1 MVTGFSTM
9 KTACSLA
16 TTHIAHSQE
25 LLRKRRRCWSLPD
38 ILFDVRFRY
47 ISFMAVAV
55 RNNIE
60 EQKSKI
66 KKKKCRF
73 WSRVGMGWIISGIHT
88 HAPPPPILA
97 HTHASLC
104 TQNGRTV
111 LYSRAAWEWDCVC
124 MAERTRECVL
134 LLFVHQKWDMRNGK
148 IFTWRYSDPSEKPM
162 LLCIAASD
170 VAITADQHIPGRIS
184 P

>member
-111 LYSRAAWEWDCVC
+111 LYSRSAWEWDCVWRR
-124 MAERTRECVL
+124 ERKSVFYCCL
-134 LLFVHQKWDMRNGK
+134 CIRNGICGMAK
-148 IFTWRYSDPSEKPM
+148 YLHGAIATHPKNRCYCVSRRATLPSQP
-162 LLCIAASD
+162 IN
-170 VAITADQHIPGRIS
+170 IS
-184 P
+184 PAV